1 MHILVTGASGFIG
14 SHLCEALLKDGNNVI
29 GIDNYDPYYDV
40 QIKHSNTQL
49 LSKYDGFRFIQG
61 DILDSD
67 ALDAALEPHKPEVI
81 IHLAAR
87 PGVRPSL
94 ENPAEYVRINT
105 QGTVSVLEFAHR
117 NNIRRVMFASS
128 SSVYGNRED
137 AAFSE
142 EDILNPVSPYAA
154 SKASCEVFG
163 KTFAQLYEM
172 DITALR
178 FFTVYG
184 ERGRPDMAPFIFTD
198 AIFNKKPLTKFGTG
212 ETKRD
217 YTHVSDVAR
226 GILAATKTDLP
237 GFQVFN
243 LGNNSPVSL
252 NDFIATIENACGEEA
267 MINQQGKFLGD
278 VNFTCANIDKAH
290 SAFGYAPTVSLEDG
304 IRRLV
309 NWYREEYTVVLQDRN
324 Q

>member
-14 SHLCEALLKDGNNVI
+14 SHLCETLLRDGNYVT

-40 QIKHSNTQL
+40 QIKQSNTRL
-49 LSKYDGFRFIQG
+49 LSKYDEFHFIQG
-61 DILDSD
+61 DILDND
-67 ALDAALEPHKPEVI
+67 ILGAAIEPHKPEVI

-94 ENPAEYVRINT
+94 ENPSEYVRINT
-105 QGTVSVLEFAHR
+105 QGTVNILDFARR

-137 AAFSE
+137 VAFSE
-142 EDILNPVSPYAA
+142 DDTLNPVSPYAA

-163 KTFAQLYEM
+163 RTFAQLYDM

-198 AIFNKKPLTKFGTG
+198 AVLNKKPLTRFGTG

-217 YTHVSDVAR
+217 YTHVSDVTR
-226 GILAATKTDLP
+226 GILAATKANLP

-252 NDFIATIENACGEEA
+252 NDFIATIENACGEEGV
-267 MINQQGKFLGD
+267 INQQGKFLGD

-290 SAFGYAPTVSLEDG
+290 GAFGYAPAVSLEDG

-309 NWYREEYTVVLQDRN
+309 NWYREEYAAQQGHN

>member
-14 SHLCEALLKDGNNVI
+14 SHLCETLLRDGNYVT

-40 QIKHSNTQL
+40 QIKQSNTRL
-49 LSKYDGFRFIQG
+49 LSKYDEFRFIQG
-61 DILDSD
+61 DILDND
-67 ALDAALEPHKPEVI
+67 ILGAAIEPHKPEVI

-94 ENPAEYVRINT
+94 ENPSEYVRINT
-105 QGTVSVLEFAHR
+105 QGTVNILDFARR

-137 AAFSE
+137 VAFSE
-142 EDILNPVSPYAA
+142 DDTLNPVSPYAA

-163 KTFAQLYEM
+163 RTFAQLYDM

-198 AIFNKKPLTKFGTG
+198 AVLNKKPLTRFGTG

-226 GILAATKTDLP
+226 GILAATKANLP

-267 MINQQGKFLGD
+267 VINQQGKFLGD

-290 SAFGYAPTVSLEDG
+290 GAFGYAPAVSLEDG

-309 NWYREEYTVVLQDRN
+309 NWYREEYAAQQGHN

>member
-29 GIDNYDPYYDV
+29 GIDDHDPYYDV
-40 QIKHSNTQL
+40 RIKQSNTQL
-49 LSKYDGFRFIQG
+49 LSKYDRFRFILG
-61 DILDSD
+61 DILDND
-67 ALDAALEPHKPEVI
+67 ILETATESHRPEVI

-94 ENPAEYVRINT
+94 EDPAEHVRINT
-105 QGTVSVLEFAHR
+105 QGTVSVLEFARR

-128 SSVYGNRED
+128 SSVYGNRGD
-137 AAFSE
+137 VVFSE

-154 SKASCEVFG
+154 SKASCEIFG
-163 KTFAQLYEM
+163 KTFAQLYDM

-198 AIFNKKPLTKFGTG
+198 AVLNKKPLTKFGTG

-226 GILAATKTDLP
+226 GILAATKTNLP

-252 NDFIATIENACGEEA
+252 NSFITTIENVCGEEA
-267 MINQQGKFLGD
+267 IINQQGKFLGD

-290 SAFGYAPTVSLEDG
+290 SVFGYTPTVLLEDG

-309 NWYREEYTVVLQDRN
+309 NWYREEYTVLQDRN
-324 Q
+324 QE

>member
-1 MHILVTGASGFIG
+1 MHILVTGVSGFIG
-14 SHLCEALLKDGNNVI
+14 SHLCEALLEDGNSVV
-29 GIDNYDPYYDV
+29 GIDNYDPYYDIRI
-40 QIKHSNTQL
+40 IKSNTHL
-49 LSKYDGFRFIQG
+49 LSKYDGFRFVQG

-67 ALDAALEPHKPEVI
+67 TLEAAIEPYKPEII

-87 PGVRPSL
+87 PGVRLSL
-94 ENPAEYVRINT
+94 ENPAEYVRINA
-105 QGTVSVLEFAHR
+105 QGTVSVLEFARR

-128 SSVYGNRED
+128 SSVYGSRGD
-137 AAFSE
+137 VAFSE

-163 KTFAQLYEM
+163 RTFAQLYEM

-198 AIFNKKPLTKFGTG
+198 AVLNKKPLTKFGTG
-212 ETKRD
+212 DTKRD

-226 GILAATKTDLP
+226 GILVATKTNLP
-237 GFQVFN
+237 GFLVFN

-252 NDFIATIENACGEEA
+252 NDFIATIESVCGEEA
-267 MINQQGKFLGD
+267 TINQQGKFLGD
-278 VNFTCANIDKAH
+278 VSFTCANIDKAH
-290 SAFGYAPTVSLEDG
+290 SAFGYTPAVSLEDG

-309 NWYREEYTVVLQDRN
+309 NWYREEYTAPRGHN